1 MNDLNSLLW
10 LWMHKL
16 TRQQSKL
23 QLLPA
28 EKLTRSSMDD
38 ITTKLAGIGYAW
50 GRGPGVLNR

>member
-1 MNDLNSLLW
+1 MNDSNSLLW

-28 EKLTRSSMDD
+28 EKLTSMDD

-50 GRGPGVLNR
+50 RRGPAVLNR